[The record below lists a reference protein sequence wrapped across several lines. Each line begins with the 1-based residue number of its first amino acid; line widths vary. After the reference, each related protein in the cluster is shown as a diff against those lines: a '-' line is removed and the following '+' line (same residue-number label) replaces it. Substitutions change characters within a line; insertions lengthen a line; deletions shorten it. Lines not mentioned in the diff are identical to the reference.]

1 MSVEQ
6 DQLWVTLRSICEAA
20 LQSVAGKVAVTWP
33 DIGFQSGHYSN
44 RAFPMWFWGSF
55 TNSLREHVGGVD
67 ISIDF
72 KWGEQVV
79 EVTADVARESGE
91 ILSEFPIQFIPLRDD
106 GSLAEDTAREITLSV
121 SDYVQEQWKLVGKAL
136 LA

>member
-1 MSVEQ
+1 MRVEQ
-6 DQLWVTLRSICEAA
+6 DRLWVTLRSMCEAA
-20 LQSVAGKVAVTWP
+20 LQSVAGKVAATWP
-33 DIGFQSGHYSN
+33 DIGFQSGHHSN

-55 TNSLREHVGGVD
+55 TNSLREHVEGVD

-72 KWGEQVV
+72 KWGEQAV

-91 ILSEFPIQFIPLRDD
+91 ILSEFSIQFIPLRDD
-106 GSLAEDTAREITLSV
+106 GSLVENTALEITSSV
-121 SDYVQEQWKLVGKAL
+121 SDYVQEQWELIGRIL